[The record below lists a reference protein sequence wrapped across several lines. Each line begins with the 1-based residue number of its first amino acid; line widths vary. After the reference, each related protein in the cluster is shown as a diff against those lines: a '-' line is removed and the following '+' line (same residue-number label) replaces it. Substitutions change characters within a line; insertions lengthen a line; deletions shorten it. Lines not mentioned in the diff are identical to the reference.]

1 MIVADKNSSGL
12 LTKSGHIYLWGH
24 DITRSEDDKDGYV
37 VPTYIH
43 HNRFSDDNNIVLRP
57 YDYQNKEEF
66 TKLNI
71 GNCMAGI
78 VTKNGKLY
86 TWGYNLCTM
95 LENGK
100 QIRSLTPSL
109 VPPEY
114 FDGEQII
121 DIQMKNLQT
130 GAITISGKLFI
141 WGEVKKYYHIPILMP
156 QSCFKHEKIIML
168 RFGDYHSGAITESG
182 KLYMWGNNFD
192 GQLGDCTFVSK
203 SSPTLIPPDYF
214 GGERIISL
222 SLGKSNTGVITES
235 GKLYLWGSTFD
246 GILGVNSQKDKNY
259 PVLIHPSAFDNEKIF
274 ALSIGSTHCGVI
286 TQSGKLYMWGRNK
299 YGQLGI
305 YEHCKNYEP
314 TLIPQSTFNGEPIVE
329 ISLGDD
335 YTLVRTSS
343 NKLYACGRNQYGQ
356 LGIGNFQ
363 DRYKFEFVI
372 DINNLI

>member
-57 YDYQNKEEF
+57 YDYQHKEEF

-95 LENGK
+95 LEDGK
-100 QIRSLTPSL
+100 QTRSLTPSL

-130 GAITISGKLFI
+130 GAITISGNVFI

-182 KLYMWGNNFD
+182 KLYMWGSNTD
-192 GQLGDCTFVSK
+192 GQLGLGDTQNRNIPSLVPPITFNN
-203 SSPTLIPPDYF
+203 
-214 GGERIISL
+214 ERIISL
-222 SLGKSNTGVITES
+222 SLGYYHSGVVTETLKVYTC
-235 GKLYLWGSTFD
+235 GY
-246 GILGVNSQKDKNY
+246 N
-259 PVLIHPSAFDNEKIF
+259 IF
-274 ALSIGSTHCGVI
+274 
-286 TQSGKLYMWGRNK
+286 
-299 YGQLGI
+299 GQLG
-305 YEHCKNYEP
+305 
-314 TLIPQSTFNGEPIVE
+314 
-329 ISLGDD
+329 LGD
-335 YTLVRTSS
+335 T
-343 NKLYACGRNQYGQ
+343 K
-356 LGIGNFQ
+356 
-363 DRYKFEFVI
+363 DRLKFEIIKNF
-372 DINNLI
+372 NYKG